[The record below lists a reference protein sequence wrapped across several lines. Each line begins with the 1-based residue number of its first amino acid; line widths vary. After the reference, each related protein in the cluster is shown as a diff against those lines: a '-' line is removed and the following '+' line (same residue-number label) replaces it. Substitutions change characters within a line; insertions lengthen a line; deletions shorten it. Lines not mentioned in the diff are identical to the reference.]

1 MTPEYYVIA
10 FGGNRK
16 NKRRVKIEKAD
27 SLEKAENLAQSYGKR
42 MYDTIVVEKNE
53 DGYEIVPNAIWKIY
67 RFMNKIFML
76 FGVILL
82 AFLFYLY
89 FTYIEN

>member
-27 SLEKAENLAQSYGKR
+27 TIKKAENLTQSYGKR
-42 MYDTIVVEKNE
+42 MYDTIIVEKNE
-53 DGYEIVPNAIWKIY
+53 QGYEIVPNGIWKIY

-76 FGVILL
+76 FGMILL

-89 FTYIEN
+89 FAYIQN